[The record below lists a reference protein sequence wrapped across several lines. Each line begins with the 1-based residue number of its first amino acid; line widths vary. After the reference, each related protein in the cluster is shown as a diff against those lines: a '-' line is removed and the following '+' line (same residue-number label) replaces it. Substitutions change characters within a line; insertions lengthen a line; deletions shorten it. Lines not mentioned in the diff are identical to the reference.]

1 MIDDKNSL
9 FGWEYRK
16 ITTCVS
22 SKKGPHYVVGTA
34 HEADR
39 EGSRCE
45 GVGYGQGHARVVFP
59 KR

>member
-9 FGWEYRK
+9 FKWEYRE

-22 SKKGPHYVVGTA
+22 SKKGPHYVAGTA
-34 HEADR
+34 LEADR

-45 GVGYGQGHARVVFP
+45 GVGYGQGHARAVFP